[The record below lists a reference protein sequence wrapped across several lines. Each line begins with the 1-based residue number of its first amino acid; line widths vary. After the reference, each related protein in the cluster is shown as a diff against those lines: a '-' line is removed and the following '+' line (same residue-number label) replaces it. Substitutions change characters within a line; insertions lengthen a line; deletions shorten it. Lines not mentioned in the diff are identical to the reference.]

1 MCVPWDQNDWTYFEC
16 VSLEIGMLVVPVQI
30 IGSRGSAVVRQTMRR
45 ELTSFH
51 CDVTLDRNTS

>member
-1 MCVPWDQNDWTYFEC
+1 MIGRTFEC

-45 ELTSFH
+45 GLTSFH